1 MYIFLAFITGFFVIL
16 SLIINSRLSENIGV
30 FQGTLFNYIVG
41 LGVTS
46 ILFMGSIVKI
56 DFGKLSSVPF
66 WGFLG
71 GILGVAVVS
80 LSNVVIPKIPAIYST
95 LLIFLGQLFM
105 GIALDYYLG
114 YNISKG
120 KILGAV
126 LIICGLTINTLMD
139 KNEKPGEEVII

>member
-16 SLIINSRLSENIGV
+16 SLIINSRLSEKIGV
-30 FQGTLFNYIVG
+30 FQGTLINYIVG
-41 LGVTS
+41 LSVTS
-46 ILFMGSIVKI
+46 ILFMGNIMKM
-56 DFGKLSSVPF
+56 DFGKLSSVPL

-71 GILGVAVVS
+71 GALGVAVVS

-95 LLIFLGQLFM
+95 LLIFLGQLFT

-114 YNISKG
+114 YNVSKG
-120 KILGAV
+120 KILGAM

-139 KNEKPGEEVII
+139 KTEKAQEEATI